1 MLMSKRVRCSLPD
14 QRVEAEGADA
24 TAGERKQSASLTIA
38 LAANAP
44 PELPASV
51 GSYALSP
58 AARKGVASLAFL
70 ALLEGHSEW
79 GGLSCTEE
87 IIAWRAPSTLS
98 EQEETKLLTLLR
110 GHPIAHWWVTADIVV
125 ILLDTG
131 MRVGEL
137 LSLLVK
143 DINFETNLIHIWV
156 NKGDR
161 PRSVPMTSRVR
172 EIMAKQCADRIGR
185 VFPVKQDLLSRAWD
199 SARETM
205 GITDDHQFIPH
216 ACRHTCA
223 SRLVQ
228 AGVDLYTVQRFLG
241 HSTIRVTERYAH
253 LSPLMLQTAAQAL
266 EKQKIGVIFGDAE
279 RNSSPRR

>member
-1 MLMSKRVRCSLPD
+1 MACSKHPQRARRNEAPDPTQRTPYRSLVGDSGYRCDPA
-14 QRVEAEGADA
+14 RHRDA
-24 TAGERKQSASLTIA
+24 RGGTAQPAGEGHKSRDQSDPHLGQQGRSTSLCP
-38 LAANAP
+38 NDEP
-44 PELPASV
+44 
-51 GSYALSP
+51 G
-58 AARKGVASLAFL
+58 
-70 ALLEGHSEW
+70 
-79 GGLSCTEE
+79 
-87 IIAWRAPSTLS
+87 
-98 EQEETKLLTLLR
+98 
-110 GHPIAHWWVTADIVV
+110 
-125 ILLDTG
+125 TG
-131 MRVGEL
+131 DL
-137 LSLLVK
+137 
-143 DINFETNLIHIWV
+143 
-156 NKGDR
+156 
-161 PRSVPMTSRVR
+161 
-172 EIMAKQCADRIGR
+172 AKQCADRIGR